1 MATLVTPHGFRSV
14 LSLTPLIDFWKTH
27 MTSKCS
33 QMAGMFDGIL
43 RRIEQAPAFR
53 GTIEDP
59 KILAEHRDDILM
71 PLMSVIFPS
80 AAWEHEIAGALKP
93 FENIPFYGTPEFNRL
108 MVGTDGHFL
117 GRSFAESEH
126 NCLLSSY
133 MLILNRI
140 YGIHQEMDRSF
151 VLKIQDIKSG
161 LGRYFRIIR
170 DIQFIK
176 VASSGEPLVLT
187 PGQRKTIRENIT
199 DLHVLSEY
207 IPADKFEF
215 HGFMVYR
222 ALEVTESE
230 VISELG
236 RDLIDQKSIFSADGF
251 DRLQHRLQMLFGR
264 SDMAA
269 EIAAVQG
276 DRIMVI
282 NSMRYSAKAEH
293 NCLFRNSSHIPI
305 AELAGSVWRKAVE
318 KGEAIRIQDL
328 GDKALI
334 CPAEKS
340 VLEAGFRS
348 MIIAPLYYQGKIIGT
363 FDIMSPHAG
372 DLTPM
377 DLIRVNQVAPLF
389 SISLKRGLDEMN
401 NEIQSIIKEKC
412 TAVHPSVEWRF
423 RRAAVRHMER
433 LHQGKSSEMEPI
445 VFQNVVPLYGQA
457 DIRGSS
463 DARNRSIQADLMS
476 QLDLAREVIHWA
488 LTAKSWPLL
497 AEYRYR
503 IENRIRRIAKGISS
517 DDEISVAQFLR
528 RDVEPTF
535 ETLAGLGPG
544 VAKAIE
550 QYNNA
555 LDPESGVVYHQRK
568 AYEQSFSQLTE
579 GLSMYVDQQQVEAQR
594 ILPHYFE
601 KHKTD
606 GVDYIIYLG
615 ASMRE
620 DGVLNS
626 FYIKNLGLWQLTV
639 ACGMAR
645 QAGQIKPDLKVP
657 LDVSHLILY
666 NKTPLSIRFRY
677 DEKRFD
683 VDGAYDVRHEI
694 IKSRLDKAMV
704 KNRNERLTQPDRIAI
719 VFGRSD
725 EHSEIVKHIEFLQ
738 SGKYLLNDLEFI
750 DLEDLPDVRGLKALR
765 VGINMA
771 DESLFI
777 PPVSPK
783 EKVLLHTTMS
793 TPPGANLAV

>member
-1 MATLVTPHGFRSV
+1 MATQNNLHPFRSV
-14 LSLTPLIDFWKTH
+14 LSLTPLIDFWKTRL
-27 MTSKCS
+27 TSKYS
-33 QMAGMFDGIL
+33 RIADMFDGIF
-43 RRIEQAPAFR
+43 RRIEQTPALQ

-59 KILAEHRDDILM
+59 KILVEYQIDILM
-71 PLMSVIFPS
+71 PLMSIIFPY
-80 AAWEHEIAGALKP
+80 ATWEHEIAGALKP
-93 FENIPFYGTPEFNRL
+93 FENIPFYGSPEFNRL
-108 MVGTDGHFL
+108 MVGTDGHLL
-117 GRSFAESEH
+117 GRSFAGTEYH
-126 NCLLSSY
+126 CLLSGY
-133 MLILNRI
+133 ILILNQI
-140 YGIHQEMDRSF
+140 YGFHQEPDKSF

-161 LGRYFRIIR
+161 LWRYFRIIR
-170 DIQFIK
+170 DIQFIT
-176 VASSGEPLVLT
+176 VVPLGQPLVLT
-187 PGQRKTIRENIT
+187 AEQRKTIQENIT
-199 DLHVLSEY
+199 DLQVLSEY
-207 IPADKFEF
+207 IPSGQFEF

-230 VISELG
+230 VISELEK
-236 RDLIDQKSIFSADGF
+236 DLIDQKSIFSADGF
-251 DRLQHRLQMLFGR
+251 DRLQQRLQILFGR
-264 SDMAA
+264 SDIAA

-282 NSMRYSAKAEH
+282 NSMRYNAKSEH

-305 AELAGSVWRKAVE
+305 AQFKGSVWRQAVE
-318 KGEAIRIQDL
+318 KGEAIRIPDL
-328 GDKALI
+328 SDKTPI
-334 CPAEKS
+334 RPSEKS
-340 VLEAGFRS
+340 VLDAGFRS
-348 MIIAPLYYQGKIIGT
+348 MIIAPLYYQEKIIGT
-363 FDIMSPHAG
+363 FEIMSPRAG

-423 RRAAVRHMER
+423 RRAAVQHMER
-433 LHQGKSSEMEPI
+433 LHRGISSEMEPI

-463 DARNRSIQADLMS
+463 DARNRSIQADLTS
-476 QLDLAREVIHWA
+476 QLNLAREVIHWA
-488 LTAKSWPLL
+488 YKAKSWPLL
-497 AEYRYR
+497 GEYQYR
-503 IENRIRRIAKGISS
+503 IENRISRIAQGISS
-517 DDEISVAQFLR
+517 DDEISVTQFLR

-535 ETLAGLGPG
+535 KTLTGLGPR
-544 VAKAIE
+544 VVNAIE

-568 AYEQSFSQLTE
+568 EYEQSISLLTE
-579 GLSMYVDQQQVEAQR
+579 RLSAYVDQQQVEAQR

-620 DGVLNS
+620 DGVLNP
-626 FYIKNLGLWQLTV
+626 FYIKNLGLWQLLT

-645 QAGQIKPDLKVP
+645 QAGLIKPDLKVP
-657 LDVSHLILY
+657 LNISHLILY
-666 NKTPLSIRFRY
+666 NKTPFSIRFRY

-719 VFGRSD
+719 VFGRTD
-725 EHSEIVKHIEFLQ
+725 ERKEIVKHIEFLQ
-738 SGKYLLNDLEFI
+738 ARKNLLNDLEFL
-750 DLEDLPDVRGLKALR
+750 DLEDLPGVRGLKALR
-765 VGINMA
+765 VGINLE
-771 DESLFI
+771 DESLALPDLNI
-777 PPVSPK
+777 K
-783 EKVLLHTTMS
+783 T
-793 TPPGANLAV
+793 AV

>member
-1 MATLVTPHGFRSV
+1 MATLYNLHAFRSV
-14 LSLTPLIDFWKTH
+14 LSLTPLIEFWKTH
-27 MTSKCS
+27 LTTKCS
-33 QMAGMFDGIL
+33 HMADMFDGIY
-43 RRIEQAPAFR
+43 RRIEQIPDLL

-59 KILAEHRDDILM
+59 KVLVEHQNDILM

-117 GRSFAESEH
+117 GRSFAETEH

-133 MLILNRI
+133 ILILNKI
-140 YGIHQEMDRSF
+140 YGIHQEPDKSF

-161 LGRYFRIIR
+161 LWRYFRIIR
-170 DIQFIK
+170 DIQFIT
-176 VASSGEPLVLT
+176 VEPLGQIPVLT
-187 PGQRKTIRENIT
+187 AEQRKTIQEKIT

-207 IPADKFEF
+207 IPTDKFEF

-230 VISELG
+230 VISELE

-251 DRLQHRLQMLFGR
+251 DRLQQRLRMLFGR

-282 NSMRYSAKAEH
+282 NSMRYNAKAEH

-305 AELAGSVWRKAVE
+305 SELEGSVWRQAVE
-318 KGEAIRIQDL
+318 KGEAIRIHDL
-328 GDKALI
+328 GDKTPI

-340 VLEAGFRS
+340 VLESGFRS
-348 MIIAPLYYQGKIIGT
+348 MIIAPLYYRGKIIGT

-423 RRAAVRHMER
+423 RQAAVQHMER
-433 LHQGKSSEMEPI
+433 LHRGEASEMESI

-463 DARNRSIQADLMS
+463 DARNRSIQADLTS
-476 QLDLAREVIHWA
+476 QLNLAREVMHWA
-488 LTAKSWPLL
+488 HKAKSWPLL
-497 AEYRYR
+497 GEYQYR
-503 IENRIRRIAKGISS
+503 IDNRISRIAQGISS
-517 DDEISVAQFLR
+517 DDEISVTQFLR
-528 RDVEPTF
+528 KDVEPTF
-535 ETLAGLGPG
+535 ESLAALGPR
-544 VAKAIE
+544 VVNAIE

-555 LDPESGVVYHQRK
+555 LDPELGIVYHERK

-579 GLSMYVDQQQVEAQR
+579 KLSTYVDKQQVEAQR

-606 GVDYIIYLG
+606 GLDYIIYLG
-615 ASMRE
+615 TSMRE
-620 DGVLNS
+620 TGVLNS
-626 FYIKNLGLWQLTV
+626 FYIKNLGLWQLLV

-719 VFGRSD
+719 VFGQSGER
-725 EHSEIVKHIEFLQ
+725 SEIVKHIEFLQ
-738 SGKYLLNDLEFI
+738 ARKNLLNDMEVI

-765 VGINMA
+765 VGINME
-771 DESLFI
+771 DESLALPDTKI
-777 PPVSPK
+777 K
-783 EKVLLHTTMS
+783 T
-793 TPPGANLAV
+793 AI

>member
-1 MATLVTPHGFRSV
+1 MAALTTSHTFRSA
-14 LSLTPLIDFWKTH
+14 LSLTPLIDFWKTR
-27 MTSKCS
+27 MTAKCS
-33 QMAGMFDGIL
+33 YMADMFDGIL
-43 RRIEQAPAFR
+43 RRIEQTPALK

-59 KILAEHRDDILM
+59 KVLVEHRDDILM

-93 FENIPFYGTPEFNRL
+93 FENIAFYGTPEFNRL
-108 MVGTDGHFL
+108 MVGADGHLL
-117 GRSFAESEH
+117 GRSFAETEQ
-126 NCLLSSY
+126 NGLLSGY
-133 MLILNRI
+133 ILILNQI
-140 YGIHQEMDRSF
+140 YGIHQEPDKSF
-151 VLKIQDIKSG
+151 MLKIQDDRSG
-161 LGRYFRIIR
+161 LWQYFRIVR

-176 VASSGEPLVLT
+176 VESLEKPPELT
-187 PGQRKTIRENIT
+187 AQQRKTIRENIT
-199 DLHVLSEY
+199 DLQVLSEH
-207 IPADKFEF
+207 IPAGRFEF
-215 HGFMVYR
+215 QGFMVYR

-230 VISELG
+230 VISELE

-251 DRLQHRLQMLFGR
+251 DRLQHRLRTLFGR

-282 NSMRYSAKAEH
+282 NSLRYNAKAEH

-305 AELAGSVWRKAVE
+305 AELKGSVWHRAVG
-318 KGEAIRIQDL
+318 KGETIRIGDL
-328 GDKALI
+328 GDKSSI
-334 CPAEKS
+334 CSAEKS
-340 VLEAGFRS
+340 VLDAGFRS
-348 MIIAPLYYQGKIIGT
+348 MIIAPLYYRGKIIGT

-377 DLIRVNQVAPLF
+377 DLIRVDQVAPLF

-433 LHQGKSSEMEPI
+433 LHHGKSSEMEPI

-457 DIRGSS
+457 DIRGST

-476 QLDLAREVIHWA
+476 QLELAREVIHWA
-488 LTAKSWPLL
+488 HTAKSWPLL
-497 AEYRYR
+497 DEFQYR
-503 IENRIRRIAKGISS
+503 IENRMRRIAKAISS
-517 DDEISVAQFLR
+517 DDEISVTQFLR
-528 RDVEPTF
+528 KEVEPTF
-535 ETLAGLGPG
+535 EILLGLGPR

-550 QYNNA
+550 QYNSA

-579 GLSMYVDQQQVEAQR
+579 SLSAYVDQQQVDAQG

-620 DGVLNS
+620 DGVLNP
-626 FYIKNLGLWQLTV
+626 FYIKNLGLWQLMA

-725 EHSEIVKHIEFLQ
+725 ERSEIVKHIEFLQ
-738 SGKYLLNDLEFI
+738 AKKHLLNDLEFI

-771 DESLFI
+771 EESLALEDLNI
-777 PPVSPK
+777 K
-783 EKVLLHTTMS
+783 T
-793 TPPGANLAV
+793 AV

>member
-1 MATLVTPHGFRSV
+1 MTTLNPPYTFRSV
-14 LSLTPLIDFWKTH
+14 LSLRPLIDFWKTH
-27 MTSKCS
+27 LTSKCS
-33 QMAGMFDGIL
+33 HMADMFEGIVH
-43 RRIEQAPAFR
+43 RIEQTPALR

-59 KILAEHRDDILM
+59 KILVEHQDDILM
-71 PLMSVIFPS
+71 PLMSVIFPY

-93 FENIPFYGTPEFNRL
+93 FENSPFYGTPEFNRL

-117 GRSFAESEH
+117 GRSFAETEH
-126 NCLLSSY
+126 NSLLSGY
-133 MLILNRI
+133 ILILNKI
-140 YGIHQEMDRSF
+140 YGIHLEPDKSF

-161 LGRYFRIIR
+161 LWRYFRIIR
-170 DIQFIK
+170 DIQFIT
-176 VASSGEPLVLT
+176 VESLGQPPVLT
-187 PGQRKTIRENIT
+187 ADQRKTIQENIT
-199 DLHVLSEY
+199 NLQVLSEY

-215 HGFMVYR
+215 QGFMVYR

-251 DRLQHRLQMLFGR
+251 NRLQHRLQMLFGR
-264 SDMAA
+264 SDMSA

-276 DRIMVI
+276 DRVMVI
-282 NSMRYSAKAEH
+282 NTLRYNIKADA
-293 NCLFRNSSHIPI
+293 NCLFRNSNHIPI
-305 AELAGSVWRKAVE
+305 AELEGSVWLEAVE
-318 KGEAIRIQDL
+318 KKAAIRIPDL
-328 GDKALI
+328 SDKTPL
-334 CPAEKS
+334 CPSEKS
-340 VLEAGFRS
+340 VLESGFRS

-363 FDIMSPHAG
+363 FEIMSPRAG
-372 DLTPM
+372 DLTPV
-377 DLIRVNQVAPLF
+377 DLILVKQVAPLF

-423 RRAAVRHMER
+423 RQEALQHMER
-433 LHQGKSSEMEPI
+433 LRKGESSEMASI
-445 VFQNVVPLYGQA
+445 VFQNVIPLYGQA

-463 DARNRSIQADLMS
+463 DARNRSIQADLTS
-476 QLDLAREVIHWA
+476 QLNLAREVMHWA
-488 LTAKSWPLL
+488 NKAKNWPLL
-497 AEYRYR
+497 GEYRYR
-503 IENRIRRIAKGISS
+503 IENRISRIAQGISS
-517 DDEISVAQFLR
+517 DDEISVTQFLR

-535 ETLAGLGPG
+535 ETLVGLGPR
-544 VAKAIE
+544 VVNAIE

-555 LDPESGVVYHQRK
+555 LDRELGVVYHQRK

-579 GLSMYVDQQQVEAQR
+579 RLSVYVDEQQVEAQR
-594 ILPHYFE
+594 IMPHYFE

-606 GVDYIIYLG
+606 GIDYIIYLG

-620 DGVLNS
+620 DGVLNP
-626 FYIKNLGLWQLTV
+626 FYIKNLGLWQLMV

-645 QAGQIKPDLKVP
+645 QAGHIKPDLKVP

-704 KNRNERLTQPDRIAI
+704 KNRNERLTQPGRIAI
-719 VFGRSD
+719 VFARAD
-725 EHSEIVKHIEFLQ
+725 EREEIVKHIEFLQ
-738 SGKYLLNDLEFI
+738 AGKTLLNDLEFI

-765 VGINMA
+765 VGINMK
-771 DESLFI
+771 DESLALSDKNI
-777 PPVSPK
+777 K
-783 EKVLLHTTMS
+783 T
-793 TPPGANLAV
+793 AV

>member
-1 MATLVTPHGFRSV
+1 MTILNTLPTFRSV
-14 LSLTPLIDFWKTH
+14 LNLTPLIEFWKTH
-27 MTSKCS
+27 LTAKCS
-33 QMAGMFDGIL
+33 HMADMFDGII
-43 RRIEQAPAFR
+43 RRIEQTPALQ
-53 GTIEDP
+53 GPIEDP
-59 KILAEHRDDILM
+59 KVLVDYRDDILM

-80 AAWEHEIAGALKP
+80 ATWEHEIAGALKP

-108 MVGTDGHFL
+108 MVGTDGHLL
-117 GRSFAESEH
+117 GRAFSETEY
-126 NCLLSSY
+126 NCLLSCY
-133 MLILNRI
+133 ILILNRI
-140 YGIHQEMDRSF
+140 YGIHQKPDKSF

-161 LGRYFRIIR
+161 LWRYFRIIR

-176 VASSGEPLVLT
+176 VAALGQPPELT
-187 PGQRKTIRENIT
+187 ADQRKTIQENIT
-199 DLHVLSEY
+199 DLQVLSEH
-207 IPADKFEF
+207 IPDDKFEF
-215 HGFMVYR
+215 QGFMVYR

-236 RDLIDQKSIFSADGF
+236 RDLIDQNSIFSADGF
-251 DRLQHRLQMLFGR
+251 DRLQHRLQTLFGR

-282 NSMRYSAKAEH
+282 NNMRYNAKADY
-293 NCLFRNSSHIPI
+293 NCLFRNSNHIPI
-305 AELAGSVWRKAVE
+305 AALKGSVWLQAVE
-318 KGEAIRIQDL
+318 KKAAIRISDL
-328 GDKALI
+328 GDKTPI

-377 DLIRVNQVAPLF
+377 DLILVNQVAPLF

-423 RRAAVRHMER
+423 RQAAIQHMER
-433 LHQGKSSEMEPI
+433 LHEGKSSEMEPI

-463 DARNRSIQADLMS
+463 DARNGSIQADLTS
-476 QLDLAREVIHWA
+476 QLSLAREVIHWA
-488 LTAKSWPLL
+488 YKAKSWPLL
-497 AEYRYR
+497 GEYQYR
-503 IENRIRRIAKGISS
+503 IENRIRRIAQGISS
-517 DDEISVAQFLR
+517 DDEISVTQFLR

-535 ETLAGLGPG
+535 ETLLGLGPR
-544 VAKAIE
+544 VVNAIE

-555 LDPESGVVYHQRK
+555 LDPELGVVFHQRK

-579 GLSMYVDQQQVEAQR
+579 RLSAYVDQQQVDAQR

-601 KHKTD
+601 KRKTD
-606 GVDYIIYLG
+606 GVDYVIYLG

-620 DGVLNS
+620 DGVLNP

-719 VFGRSD
+719 VFGRAD
-725 EHSEIVKHIEFLQ
+725 ERSEIVKHIEFLQ
-738 SGKYLLNDLEFI
+738 AGKHLLNDLEMI
-750 DLEDLPDVRGLKALR
+750 DLEDLPGVRGLKALR
-765 VGINMA
+765 VGINME
-771 DESLFI
+771 DE
-777 PPVSPK
+777 
-783 EKVLLHTTMS
+783 
-793 TPPGANLAV
+793 ALALPDTNIKTAV